1 MHIVSTRLVLL
12 SFLLFFLVHLLYV
25 ILYIYLYIHIFYF
38 SHVFLSNT
46 CFDIHKA
53 NNNGKLYIYIH
64 CYISY
69 SEEVKHIADDSLS
82 IGKAG

>member
-1 MHIVSTRLVLL
+1 MLRYSQSQQQWEI
-12 SFLLFFLVHLLYV
+12 
-25 ILYIYLYIHIFYF
+25 I
-38 SHVFLSNT
+38 
-46 CFDIHKA
+46 
-53 NNNGKLYIYIH
+53 YIYIH

>member
-12 SFLLFFLVHLLYV
+12 SFLLFFLVTTYFMLSY
-25 ILYIYLYIHIFYF
+25 IFIYIYIFF
-38 SHVFLSNT
+38 IFLMFFFQTHASIFTKPTTMGN
-46 CFDIHKA
+46 
-53 NNNGKLYIYIH
+53 YIYIH